1 MYNLINII
9 DMNNKR
15 FAAITQNGVDPLIVI
30 DLSCGDRFYKQSAN
44 YYMGA
49 VHNVITN
56 PVKAKEIESVMLH

>member
-30 DLSCGDRFYKQSAN
+30 DLSCGDRFYKKSAS
-44 YYMGA
+44 YYLGA
-49 VHNVITN
+49 VKNVITS
-56 PVKAKEIESVMLH
+56 PAKAKEIESVMLY